1 MENAFTVDVED
12 YFQVSAFE
20 NDLPRSKWNDMP
32 SRVRQ
37 NTDRILQILS
47 DKNVKGT
54 FFVLG
59 MVADEQRELVRDI
72 AEQGHEVACHGY
84 SHKLIY
90 NQDIEEFRK
99 ETFKAKSILEDI
111 VQKPVIGYRA
121 ASYSITKKS
130 LWALDVLVEAGFKYD
145 SSIYPVLHDRYGIP
159 DSEELPY
166 ILQAPS
172 GGKLI
177 EFPLSVYK
185 MLKYRL
191 PISGG
196 GYFRLYPY
204 FFSRYTLSRLNK
216 SNMPFIFY
224 VHPWEI
230 DDQQPRI
237 KTNILSRFRHYNNL
251 SKCADRLSKLLD
263 DFSFDR
269 IDRVLQMNG
278 FEL

>member
-12 YFQVSAFE
+12 YYQVSAFE

-59 MVADEQRELVRDI
+59 MVADTQRDLVLDI
-72 AEQGHEVACHGY
+72 VEQGHEVACHGY

-90 NQDIEEFRK
+90 NQGIEEFRD

-111 VQKPVIGYRA
+111 VQRPVIGYRA

-159 DSEELPY
+159 DSKELPY
-166 ILQAPS
+166 ALQAPS
-172 GGKLI
+172 GGSLI

-204 FFSRYTLSRLNK
+204 FFSKYTLSSLNK
-216 SNMPFIFY
+216 KDKPFIFY

-230 DDQQPRI
+230 DDEQPRI
-237 KTNILSRFRHYNNL
+237 STNIISKFRHYNNL
-251 SKCADRLSKLLD
+251 SKCADRLNRLLD
-263 DFSFDR
+263 DFNFDR
-269 IDRVLQMNG
+269 IDRVLQTEG